1 MKHFTPAF
9 RRIAAALFCAA
20 GASLCAHASAATLRF
35 GTDPS
40 YPPYEYKLPDGKL
53 AGLDIDIGNAICA
66 AAKVQCVWVES
77 SFDGL
82 IAGLQSR
89 KFDAIDAS
97 LAPTAARRAV
107 MDFTQPVY
115 PADIR
120 LVAAR
125 DAHLTP
131 DVKALAGKRVGVLQ
145 GSTQAAFAKA
155 NWATHGVSI
164 QEYQDQ
170 DSVYADL
177 ANGRLDATVVLG
189 SAARLGF
196 LAKPQG
202 ARFELAGPRI
212 DDPAIMGASS
222 VIGVR
227 KGDGRTL
234 EALNAA
240 LARLKQD
247 GTIERLEQH
256 YLGDAQAAK

>member
-1 MKHFTPAF
+1 MKHFKPDS
-9 RRIAAALFCAA
+9 RRIATALLCAA
-20 GASLCAHASAATLRF
+20 TAAVCANATAATLRF

-66 AAKVQCVWVES
+66 AAKVTCVWVES

-82 IAGLQSR
+82 IAGLQAR
-89 KFDAIDAS
+89 KFDAINAS

-125 DAHLTP
+125 GSHLTP
-131 DVKALAGKRVGVLQ
+131 DTKVLAGKRVGVLQ
-145 GSTQAAFAKA
+145 GSTQAAFAKS
-155 NWATHGVSI
+155 NWASHGVTI
-164 QEYQDQ
+164 QGYQDQ
-170 DSVYADL
+170 DSIYTDL
-177 ANGRLDATVVLG
+177 VNGRLDATVVLG

-196 LAKPQG
+196 LSKPQG
-202 ARFELAGPRI
+202 AGFELAGPRI
-212 DDPAIMGASS
+212 DDPSILGASS

-227 KGDGRTL
+227 KSDGHTL

-240 LARLKQD
+240 LTRLKQD
-247 GTIERLEQH
+247 GTIDRLEKH
-256 YLGDAQAAK
+256 YLGDVPAAK